1 MSYVRLRLWLENK
14 RLSDESIFLP
24 IQPEILGQDV
34 ICQKF
39 SEWEIQFRF
48 RGPLLQH
55 PPSPSSAR
63 PTSLTLL
70 LYFSVE
76 LPEPYHSLPIKQW
89 RKVMRANRKSYATGA
104 VRAWL
109 RGRHKIRLQQQPFSM
124 VA

>member
-1 MSYVRLRLWLENK
+1 MGQLIPHQFGALLAGVEHRSVSYVWLRLWLENK

-39 SEWEIQFRF
+39 SEWEIQFRL
-48 RGPLLQH
+48 GVLSCSI
-55 PPSPSSAR
+55 PPPPSSAR

-76 LPEPYHSLPIKQW
+76 LP
-89 RKVMRANRKSYATGA
+89 
-104 VRAWL
+104 
-109 RGRHKIRLQQQPFSM
+109 
-124 VA
+124 

>member
-1 MSYVRLRLWLENK
+1 MGQLIPHQFGALLAGVEHRSVSYVRLRLWLENK

-55 PPSPSSAR
+55 P
-63 PTSLTLL
+63 
-70 LYFSVE
+70 
-76 LPEPYHSLPIKQW
+76 LPLPVQ
-89 RKVMRANRKSYATGA
+89 
-104 VRAWL
+104 
-109 RGRHKIRLQQQPFSM
+109 GRHL
-124 VA
+124 

>member
-1 MSYVRLRLWLENK
+1 MGQLIPHQFGALLAGVEHRSVSYVRLRLWLENK

-55 PPSPSSAR
+55 PPSPIQCKADISNVVAILQR
-63 PTSLTLL
+63 GIALAISLFRL
-70 LYFSVE
+70 
-76 LPEPYHSLPIKQW
+76 
-89 RKVMRANRKSYATGA
+89 NNGA
-104 VRAWL
+104 
-109 RGRHKIRLQQQPFSM
+109 K
-124 VA
+124 